1 MLISKFKGL
10 GLAVTVGIV
19 ATAAM
24 VSDSKAQVFT
34 QALMD
39 GYSCSDAVYGTN
51 GTYFDN
57 NNQYTARSVYSAGC
71 VANNTANTAGSVVT
85 AATTLRAAVS
95 QTVGI
100 VSSRIASV
108 KNGNAS
114 LRQNRMTVTSFNAT
128 EAGGELGLAGG
139 DTMNGMGVWAQGQ
152 YVKFDDSN
160 TSTNSDGSIG
170 SLMVGA
176 DTNFQGDAGIVG
188 VSFGYQTGDITTT
201 FNGGNVDMKALI
213 VAPYVSYSIDDMF
226 SIDATAGYA
235 TVDYKNA
242 RSDSASAERFTGKN
256 TAKRM
261 FGSAVLNASTRM
273 DDVILTGKLGASYSR
288 EAQAAFTETGT
299 TGTTVSVASQ
309 TAKLGQAIAGATVT
323 FKGDQADPFI
333 NLLGEYDFTKTKVAV
348 ASTQTAPSSDKFGLR
363 IGGGVNFD
371 MGSNLTAL
379 IEANT
384 VLLRK
389 NYKEHTGTVRIRA
402 EF

>member
-10 GLAVTVGIV
+10 GLAVAAGFV

-24 VSDSKAQVFT
+24 VSDSKADTVFT
-34 QALMD
+34 QALLD
-39 GYSCSDAVYGTN
+39 GYSCSDAAYGVG
-51 GTYFDN
+51 GTY
-57 NNQYTARSVYSAGC
+57 THYSDRAAYSTGC
-71 VANNTANTAGSVVT
+71 TTGNTGNAAGSVVT
-85 AATTLRAAVS
+85 ATATLRAAVS

-108 KNGNAS
+108 KNAS
-114 LRQNRMTVTSFNAT
+114 LRQNRMVVTSFNAT
-128 EAGGELGLAGG
+128 EDGSAELGLAGG

-160 TSTNSDGSIG
+160 TATNSDGSIG
-170 SLMVGA
+170 TLMVGV
-176 DTNFQGDAGIVG
+176 DTNFAGDAGIVG
-188 VSFGYQTGDITTT
+188 VSFGYQTADITTT
-201 FNGGNVDMKALI
+201 FNSGKVDMDALI

-235 TVDYKNA
+235 DVDYDNA
-242 RSDSASAERFTGKN
+242 RSDLLSGERFTGKT

-261 FGSAVLNASTRM
+261 FGHAMLNASNRVDNITF
-273 DDVILTGKLGASYSR
+273 TGKVGTAYSR

-299 TGTTVSVASQ
+299 ASNTVNVAKN
-309 TAKLGQAIAGATVT
+309 TAKLGQALLGGTVT
-323 FKGDQADPFI
+323 LNGDNAAPF
-333 NLLGEYDFTKTKVAV
+333 LTVLGEYDYTKTKTTVATNQV
-348 ASTQTAPSSDKFGLR
+348 TPSSDKFGVRL
-363 IGGGVNFD
+363 GGGVNFD
-371 MGSNLTAL
+371 MGSNVTAL

-384 VLLRK
+384 VLLRD